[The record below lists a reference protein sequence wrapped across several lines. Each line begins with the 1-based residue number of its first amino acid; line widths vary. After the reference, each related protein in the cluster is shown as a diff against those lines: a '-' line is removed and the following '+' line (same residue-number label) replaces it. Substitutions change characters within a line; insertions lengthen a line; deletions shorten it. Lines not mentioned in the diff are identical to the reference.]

1 MVILCHQTAATVAE
15 GDQRLGILRNN
26 VVSGRSAFRR
36 RLLVDSGAS
45 DEILRCADDLDR
57 WIWLILGGATT
68 GLVDEP
74 LAISRIQV
82 NSLTSAEVRLREGQ
96 RGALSKVLGRDDL
109 SAQERSLVESHLET
123 IGLLLDLAEARQAV
137 EEGREDRR
145 RCPRMA
151 LSSRQPLSVR
161 SKAAVAAA
169 FHGRATRQSILHAR
183 PDIRTGTQPEAGA
196 CRP

>member
-1 MVILCHQTAATVAE
+1 VILCHQAAATVAE
-15 GDQRLGILRNN
+15 ADQRLGNLRNN
-26 VVSGRSAFRR
+26 FVSGRSAFRR
-36 RLLVDSGAS
+36 RLLVGSGAY
-45 DEILRCADDLDR
+45 DEILRCADDSDH
-57 WIWLILGGATT
+57 WIWLILGGATA

-74 LAISRIQV
+74 LAITRIQG
-82 NSLTSAEVRLREGQ
+82 NSLTSSEVRLREGQ

-109 SAQERSLVESHLET
+109 GAQERSLVESHLET

-137 EEGREDRR
+137 EESREDRR

-151 LSSRQPLSVR
+151 LSSGQPLSSR

-169 FHGRATRQSILHAR
+169 FHGRATRRSILHAR
-183 PDIRTGTQPEAGA
+183 PAIRTGLQPEAGS